1 MQIEAAAEDF
11 SARYDAGA
19 PQVVWTTLVADL
31 ETPVSAFLKVTGTRA
46 KTPSRKN
53 SLRETSPPVSFLL
66 ESVEGGAVRG
76 RYSIIGLEPDLVFR
90 VNGGRAE
97 INRNPHERP
106 HDFTPAPD
114 PPLAALRTLIAES
127 RIELPAPL
135 PPMAAGVFGYL
146 GYDMVRLME
155 DSLPAPSPDSLGIPD
170 AILVRPTLVIVFD
183 AVEDT
188 ITIVTPVRPHQSTT
202 ANAALAKARQRIAG
216 VIDALDR
223 PLDKSAD
230 AHLGPSTV
238 TARSNTSAEEF
249 KRMVR
254 RAKDYITAGDIFQVV
269 LSQRFEAPFRLPPFA
284 LYRALRRIN
293 PSPYLYFLDFGAFA
307 IAGSSPE
314 ILVKAERGVVTIRPI
329 AGTRRRGTTP
339 HEDAAL
345 EAELLADPKERAEH
359 LMLLDLGRNDV
370 GRVAEIGSVKV
381 TDQFFIERY
390 SQVMHI
396 VSNVEGKLRKDCDR
410 LDALAA
416 GFPAG
421 TVSGAPKVRAMQII
435 DELEKEKRSL
445 YAGCVGYFSAGAEMD
460 TCIVLRTALLK
471 DGVMYVQAGAG
482 IVADSDPDFEQQ
494 ECINKAKALFRA
506 AEEAQRFASAAGSTN
521 QA

>member
-1 MQIEAAAEDF
+1 MRTEPAADDF
-11 SARYDAGA
+11 AARYAAGM

-31 ETPVSAFLKVTGTRA
+31 ETPVSAFLKVTAARPQRSA
-46 KTPSRKN
+46 AATPGAA
-53 SLRETSPPVSFLL
+53 SFLL

-90 VNGGRAE
+90 IDGARAE
-97 INRNPHERP
+97 INRNPQREPDR
-106 HDFTPAPD
+106 FAPAGA
-114 PPLAALRTLIAES
+114 PPLEALRALIDKS
-127 RIELPAPL
+127 RIALPDAL

-146 GYDMVRLME
+146 GYDTVRLVE
-155 DSLPAPSPDSLGIPD
+155 DSLAAPTRDPLGIPD

-188 ITIVTPVRPHQSTT
+188 ITIVTPVRPD
-202 ANAALAKARQRIAG
+202 AAVSAEEAFACAQQRIADI
-216 VIDALDR
+216 VEALDR
-223 PLDKSAD
+223 PLDKSSAD
-230 AHLGPSTV
+230 LHPGPLDV
-238 TARSNTSAEEF
+238 AARSNTTPAEF
-249 KRMVR
+249 KRMVL
-254 RAKDYITAGDIFQVV
+254 RAKEYIVAGDIFQVV

-284 LYRALRRIN
+284 LYRALRRVN

-307 IAGSSPE
+307 VAGSSPE
-314 ILVKAERGVVTIRPI
+314 ILVKARGGIVTIRPI
-329 AGTRRRGTTP
+329 AGTRPRGATP

-396 VSNVEGKLRKDCDR
+396 VSNVEGRLRPDCDR

-445 YAGCVGYFSAGAEMD
+445 YAGCVGYFSAGDEMD
-460 TCIVLRTALLK
+460 TCIVLRTALIK

-482 IVADSDPDFEQQ
+482 IVADSDPEFEQQ

-506 AEEAQRFASAAGSTN
+506 AEEAQRFASAGRRG
-521 QA
+521 Q

>member
-1 MQIEAAAEDF
+1 MQIEPSAEKFAAHYE
-11 SARYDAGA
+11 AGE

-31 ETPVSAFLKVTGTRA
+31 ETPVSAFLKIASG
-46 KTPSRKN
+46 KPM
-53 SLRETSPPVSFLL
+53 SFLL

-76 RYSIIGLEPDLVFR
+76 RYSIIGLEPDLIFR
-90 VNGGRAE
+90 TDGKTAA
-97 INRNPHERP
+97 INRKAQSDANA
-106 HDFTPAPD
+106 FAPLPQ
-114 PPLAALRTLIAES
+114 PPLDALRAFIGES
-127 RIELPAPL
+127 RIALPDAL

-155 DSLPAPSPDSLGIPD
+155 ELPAPGPDPIGIPD
-170 AILVRPTLVIVFD
+170 AMLVRPTLVIAFD

-188 ITIVTPVRPHQSTT
+188 ITIVSPVRPQAGVT
-202 ANAALAKARQRIAG
+202 AKAALARAVERLSA
-216 VIDALDR
+216 VVDALDK
-223 PLDKSAD
+223 PLDKAAVELD
-230 AHLGPSTV
+230 LGSLDVVP
-238 TARSNTSAEEF
+238 RSNTTPAEF
-249 KRMVR
+249 KRMVLA
-254 RAKDYITAGDIFQVV
+254 AKEYIAAGDIFQVV
-269 LSQRFEAPFRLPPFA
+269 LSQRFEAPFALPPFA
-284 LYRALRRIN
+284 LYRALRRVN
-293 PSPYLYFLDFGAFA
+293 PSPYLFFLEFGSFA

-314 ILVKAERGVVTIRPI
+314 ILVKAADGTVTIRPI
-329 AGTRRRGTTP
+329 AGTRARGATP
-339 HEDAAL
+339 HEDQAL

-370 GRVAEIGSVKV
+370 GRVAEIGTVKV

-396 VSNVEGKLRKDCDR
+396 VSNVEGKLRASCDP

-445 YAGCVGYFSAGAEMD
+445 YAGCVGYFSAGQEMD
-460 TCIVLRTALLK
+460 TCIVLRTALIK
-471 DGVMYVQAGAG
+471 DGTMYVQAGAG

-506 AEEAQRFASAAGSTN
+506 AEEAKRFASAVRRG
-521 QA
+521 Q

>member
-1 MQIEAAAEDF
+1 MQIDPSAQSFA
-11 SARYDAGA
+11 ARYAAGE

-31 ETPVSAFLKVTGTRA
+31 ETPVSAFLKIAGAR
-46 KTPSRKN
+46 PM
-53 SLRETSPPVSFLL
+53 SFLL

-76 RYSIIGLEPDLVFR
+76 RYSIVGLEPDLIFR
-90 VNGGRAE
+90 VNGEHAE
-97 INRNPHERP
+97 INRAVQT
-106 HDFTPAPD
+106 DPAAFVPASEA
-114 PPLAALRTLIAES
+114 PLKALRTLIAES
-127 RIELPAPL
+127 RIALPPAL

-155 DSLPAPSPDSLGIPD
+155 DLPPPGRDPIGIPD
-170 AILVRPTLVIVFD
+170 AILVRPTIVVAFD

-188 ITIVTPVRPHQSTT
+188 ITIVTPVRVQAGIGAKT
-202 ANAALAKARQRIAG
+202 ALTRAVERLSA
-216 VIDALDR
+216 VVDALDK
-223 PLDKSAD
+223 PLDKSATEID
-230 AHLGPSTV
+230 TGPLEV
-238 TARSNTSAEEF
+238 APRSNTSANEF
-249 KRMVR
+249 KRMVV
-254 RAKDYITAGDIFQVV
+254 RAKDYIAAGDIFQVV
-269 LSQRFEAPFRLPPFA
+269 LSQRFEAPFALPPFA
-284 LYRALRRIN
+284 LYRALRRVN

-307 IAGSSPE
+307 VAGSSPE
-314 ILVKAERGVVTIRPI
+314 ILVKTAGGVVTIRPI
-329 AGTRRRGTTP
+329 AGTRRRGVTP
-339 HEDAAL
+339 HEDEAL

-370 GRVAEIGSVKV
+370 GRVAAIGTIKV
-381 TDQFFIERY
+381 TDRFFIERY

-396 VSNVEGKLRKDCDR
+396 VSNVEGKLRHDRDR

-445 YAGCVGYFSAGAEMD
+445 YAGCVGYFSAGEEMD
-460 TCIVLRTALLK
+460 TCIVLRTALVK
-471 DGVMYVQAGAG
+471 DGTMYVQAGAG

-506 AEEAQRFASAAGSTN
+506 AEEAKRFASTARRG
-521 QA
+521 Q